1 MASKKTDVF
10 LSHNW
15 GPDSESRDNHER
27 VAVVNE
33 ALKGAGYET
42 WFDDDRMHGNI
53 HQRMAEGKGGL
64 YFFLIFI

>member
-1 MASKKTDVF
+1 MVAKQTDVF

-42 WFDDDRMHGNI
+42 WFDNDRMHGNI
-53 HQRMAEGKGGL
+53 AQRMAEGKVV
-64 YFFLIFI
+64 FILPW